1 MLPDTANLT
10 AQQVAQALDAG
21 EIVVVDVREPYEFDA
36 GHIPGSVNLPLS
48 AFDLEALPTG
58 GERQVV
64 LSCQAGVRS
73 QRALDYCRAAGADVH
88 HHLAGGFNAWLAA
101 GLPSEL

>member
-10 AQQVAQALDAG
+10 AAQVASALNAG
-21 EIVVVDVREPYEFDA
+21 DIVVVDVREPYEFAA

-48 AFDLEALPTG
+48 AFDLDALPIG
-58 GERQVV
+58 GKAVV

-73 QRALDYCRAAGADVH
+73 QRALDYCHASGADVS

-101 GLPSEL
+101 GLPSET

>member
-21 EIVVVDVREPYEFDA
+21 EVVVVDVREPYEFVA
-36 GHIPGSVNLPLS
+36 GHIPGSINLPLS
-48 AFDLEALPTG
+48 AFDPDALPTD

-73 QRALDYCRAAGADVH
+73 QRALDYCRAVGANVH
-88 HHLAGGFNAWLAA
+88 HHLAGGFNAWMQA
-101 GLPSEL
+101 GLPSES